1 MALKLCIH
9 LLVYILRTK
18 TTMKTI
24 KLQSIILLSINNIG
38 TVNLNLFLL
47 MLQDRARMNTKV
59 SRKQILSVRE
69 KKYKNQKYEVKL

>member
-1 MALKLCIH
+1 
-9 LLVYILRTK
+9 
-18 TTMKTI
+18 MKNI

-38 TVNLNLFLL
+38 TVILNLFLL

-69 KKYKNQKYEVKL
+69 KKYKNQKNEVKL

>member
-1 MALKLCIH
+1 
-9 LLVYILRTK
+9 
-18 TTMKTI
+18 MKTI

-47 MLQDRARMNTKV
+47 MLQDRVRMNTKV

-69 KKYKNQKYEVKL
+69 KKYKNQKNEVKL

>member
-1 MALKLCIH
+1 MALKLCVH
-9 LLVYILRTK
+9 LLVYIVRIK

-47 MLQDRARMNTKV
+47 ML
-59 SRKQILSVRE
+59 
-69 KKYKNQKYEVKL
+69 